1 MTQQATE
8 SQQSRMVGVN
18 EAIGLLGL
26 GKSKFYELI
35 RTGELVAVDLNNV
48 KGQYAAPGRP
58 GKRRCLRVAR
68 AEIDRFLAERTVR
81 A

>member
-8 SQQSRMVGVN
+8 PQAPRLLTVA
-18 EAIGLLGL
+18 EAREQLGIGL
-26 GKSKFYELI
+26 SKLYELI
-35 RTGELVAVDLNNV
+35 RAGEIKAKDLNGV

-58 GKRRCLRVAR
+58 GKRRCLRIDQ
-68 AEIDRFLAERTVR
+68 AEINRYLAERD